1 MLESLFN
8 KVAGIQE
15 CSPYSELSIEGIRG
29 TASIMDFVATMLF
42 TQQVFLSKFF
52 IYSIFFLLTPFDT

>member
-42 TQQVFLSKFF
+42 T
-52 IYSIFFLLTPFDT
+52 